1 MKKSAIAVCTVALLS
16 GCTQQLTTNQI
27 IQQVSQPGAQDVR
40 TAILLIKN
48 GLVEDPTSTKLRF
61 LLALRYMELGDYRSA
76 DKEWNKLFSD
86 NYQLNI
92 VIPGLMQAK
101 YLMAEYSGLISFVND
116 LASEHVQQITEGQLA
131 TAYIYQA
138 LSYYKLND
146 TQGAMSSVQLAN
158 DIATET
164 VFSNLGAAVNAAT
177 QAANEDALALINEVL
192 TIQPNFTEAQLL
204 KGQLLTLLLR
214 FSEAQDVFAQIHS
227 TLPNNN
233 RFKLFYAAGMIK
245 NENYNLAK
253 PLLDELVIDLPL
265 NGYVQQLIAVI
276 AYHNQDYA
284 AAKLHAEKA
293 IEGQLYSVSSY
304 SLAALSS
311 IKTGDFEKA
320 KRYLDAINITF
331 PDDHP
336 ITNARLLTNAKLG
349 YSDDSVAA
357 LLSKDFS
364 KIDPQLITSMAYKLS
379 ADGRSKEASKL
390 LQRLDSAGVE
400 LSEDMK
406 AKSALLNIALNTN
419 NAIAQLEKAV
429 ENGENV
435 ADNRHLLLLGYYKN
449 KQYAEALTLAN
460 AVIADGQ
467 AVIGL
472 TFTALIKLS
481 TNEFSE
487 GKDAFAQVLAIDPQ
501 NITALQFFSDFH
513 ITATNYDEAIGYI
526 QKVLTIDP
534 YNLNSLNHLYN
545 ASLGLNTTRSYL
557 AQIESAYKVF
567 PSRIEYRLL
576 LASARYAVQDF
587 DGVMTLLGRYVTK
600 PSTPP
605 LFWSLLASA
614 KIAKNDFMGAQR
626 EYEKW
631 RNTHPKSVEPYIAEL
646 GILELNRDWISS
658 ERLVNRAI
666 NQHPQIPMFK
676 IIKANILIEL
686 KKYNEAK
693 NAILILNEEQEKHP
707 KAQTALAHIAFY
719 TQDYEEAVD
728 RYKVLYE
735 TYPSDPIV
743 HKYSQSLYHLGR
755 IDDAISLL
763 TKHTNTHKNDL
774 TAAGM
779 LGSFLIKH
787 DTPKA
792 VRVLLNLNSRVPKN
806 VFILNNLAYSY
817 YLLAQNADAENYAK
831 QALDVDPSNE
841 KVLDT
846 LGMIKY
852 KQDDVTSALAFLE
865 IAYSTAPFDV
875 PIVLNYAEVLIAAGN
890 QKEAKKILDSIS
902 SNEPELI
909 SRLTQLQNKISG

>member
-1 MKKSAIAVCTVALLS
+1 MKKTAIAVCTIALLS
-16 GCTQQLTTNQI
+16 GCTQQLTTEQI

-48 GLVEDPTSTKLRF
+48 GLVEDPTSTKLR
-61 LLALRYMELGDYRSA
+61 LILAQRYMEIGDYRSA
-76 DKEWNKLFSD
+76 DKEWTKLFSD
-86 NYQLNI
+86 NFQLDI
-92 VIPGLMQAK
+92 VIPSLMQAK
-101 YLMAEYSGLISFVND
+101 YLMAEYPGLISFVNE
-116 LASEHVQQITEGQLA
+116 LASQHVQQITEGQLA

-138 LSYYKLND
+138 LSYYKQND
-146 TQGAMSSVQLAN
+146 SQGATSSIQLAN
-158 DIATET
+158 DITTET
-164 VFSNLGAAVNAAT
+164 VFSNLGAAVNAAS

-192 TIQPNFTEAQLL
+192 TIQPKFTEAQLL
-204 KGQLLTLLLR
+204 KGQLLTLLQR
-214 FSEAQDVFAQIHS
+214 FAEAEDVFAKIFS

-233 RFKLFYAAGMIK
+233 RFKLFYAAAMIK

-253 PLLDELVIDLPL
+253 PLLDELVVDLPL
-265 NGYVQQLIAVI
+265 NGYVQQLVAVI
-276 AYHNQDYA
+276 AYQNQDYV

-304 SLAALSS
+304 SLAALSA
-311 IKTGDFEKA
+311 IKTGDYEQA

-349 YSDDSVAA
+349 YSDNSVAELMA
-357 LLSKDFS
+357 KDFS
-364 KIDPQLITSMAYKLS
+364 QIDPQLVTSTAYKLS
-379 ADGRSKEASKL
+379 ADGRPQEASKL

-406 AKSALLNIALNTN
+406 AKSALLNIALNTSD
-419 NAIAQLEKAV
+419 AIAQLEQAI

-435 ADNRHLLLLGYYKN
+435 SDNRRLLLIGYYKN
-449 KQYAEALTLAN
+449 KQYDEALELAD
-460 AVIADGQ
+460 AVIDDGQ
-467 AVIGL
+467 AIIGL
-472 TFTALIKLS
+472 TFKALVNLA
-481 TNEFSE
+481 TNKFSE
-487 GKDAFAQVLAIDPQ
+487 GKNSFAQVLAIDPQ
-501 NITALQFFSDFH
+501 NIAALQFFSDFH
-513 ITATNYDEAIGYI
+513 ITATNYDEALGYI
-526 QKVLTIDP
+526 QKVLEIDP

-545 ASLGLNTTRSYL
+545 ASLGLNSTRSYL
-557 AQIESAYKVF
+557 TQFDAAFKVF

-587 DGVMTLLGRYVTK
+587 DGVIALLGSYVTN
-600 PSTPP
+600 PTTPP
-605 LFWSLLASA
+605 LFWSLLASS

-631 RNTHPKSVEPYIAEL
+631 RTTHPKSVEPYIAEL
-646 GILELNRDWISS
+646 GILELNSDWISS
-658 ERLVNRAI
+658 ERLVNRALS
-666 NQHPQIPMFK
+666 QHPQIPMFK

-693 NAILILNEEQEKHP
+693 NAILILNDEQEQHP
-707 KAQTALAHIAFY
+707 KAQTALANIAFY
-719 TQDYEEAVD
+719 TEDYADAVA
-728 RYKVLYE
+728 RYATLYQSAPTNKV
-735 TYPSDPIV
+735 V
-743 HKYSQSLYHLGR
+743 HKYSQSLYNLGR
-755 IDDAISLL
+755 IDDAVALL
-763 TKHTNTHKNDL
+763 TQHTNTHKNDL
-774 TAAGM
+774 TSVGM

-792 VRVLLNLNSRVPKN
+792 VQVLSNLNFRVPKN

-817 YLLAQNADAENYAK
+817 YLLEKTVDAENYAK

-846 LGMIKY
+846 LGMIKF
-852 KQDDVTSALAFLE
+852 KQDDLTSAIAFLE

-890 QKEAKKILDSIS
+890 QKEAQKLLDSVS
-902 SNEPELI
+902 SNKPELI
-909 SRLTQLQNKISG
+909 SRLNKLQNKISG